1 MEVFRNSSL
10 KKFNTFNV
18 DEKAKVLVEIDRVSD
33 LFTFLSKENQKDK
46 MLVLGGGSNIL
57 FTKSY
62 EGIIIS
68 LKNKGIELIDED
80 ENNILVEISSGESW
94 NDFVVWA
101 VENNF
106 GGVENLSLIPGN
118 VGAAPIQ
125 NIGAYGV
132 ELKDVFHSCKGI
144 MLDTLNEFE
153 FTKSDCEFNYR
164 SSIFK
169 STLKNKT
176 IITSVK
182 LNLTKSK
189 HNFNIDYKELKENL
203 LDTELTIKNISDQVI
218 QIRKSKL
225 PDPKIFGNCG
235 SFFKNPII
243 NISRHESLLN
253 KFPDIPFF
261 KIDNNNYKISAAWL
275 IDQSD
280 FKNKKV
286 KNVGVY
292 SNQPLVIINHGNAKG
307 KDILDFAKEIKE
319 TVIGNFDIELEE
331 EVLIL

>member
-1 MEVFRNSSL
+1 MKVYRNGSL
-10 KKFNTFNV
+10 KKFNTFSV
-18 DEKAKVLVEIDRVSD
+18 DERAKVLVEIDKVND
-33 LFTFLSKENQKDK
+33 LPTFLSKENHKDK

-68 LKNKGIELIDED
+68 LKNKGIELIEED
-80 ENNILVEISSGESW
+80 ENNVLIKISSGESW
-94 NDFVVWA
+94 NDFVLWA
-101 VENNF
+101 VKNNF

-144 MLDTLNEFE
+144 MLDSLNEFE
-153 FTKSDCEFNYR
+153 LTKSECEFNYR

-169 STLKNKT
+169 STYRNKT

-182 LNLTKSK
+182 LILTKSK
-189 HNFNIDYKELKENL
+189 HNFNIDYKGLKENL
-203 LDTELTIKNISDQVI
+203 LDRELTLKNISDQVI
-218 QIRKSKL
+218 RIRKSKL
-225 PDPKIFGNCG
+225 PDPKAFGNCG
-235 SFFKNPII
+235 SFFKNPIVDTL
-243 NISRHESLLN
+243 RHEYLLN
-253 KFPDIPFF
+253 KFPGIPFF

-292 SNQPLVIINHGNAKG
+292 TNQPLVIINHGNAKG
-307 KDILDFAKEIKE
+307 KDILHFANEVKD
-319 TVIGNFDIELEE
+319 TVHRNFEIELEE

>member
-1 MEVFRNSSL
+1 MEVFRNGSL

-18 DEKAKVLVEIDRVSD
+18 DEKAKVLVEINRVSD

-132 ELKDVFHSCKGI
+132 ELKDVFYSCKGI

-189 HNFNIDYKELKENL
+189 HNFNVDYKELKENL

-243 NISRHESLLN
+243 NISRHESLIN

>member
-1 MEVFRNSSL
+1 MEVFRNGSL

-33 LFTFLSKENQKDK
+33 LFTFLTKENQKDK

-68 LKNKGIELIDED
+68 LKNKGIKLIDED

-132 ELKDVFHSCKGI
+132 ELKDVFYSCKGI

-182 LNLTKSK
+182 LNLTKSN
-189 HNFNIDYKELKENL
+189 HNYNIDYKELKENL

-243 NISRHESLLN
+243 NISRHESLIN

>member
-1 MEVFRNSSL
+1 MEVFRNGSL

-18 DEKAKVLVEIDRVSD
+18 DEKAKFLVEINKTND

-62 EGIIIS
+62 EGIIVS

-80 ENNILVEISSGESW
+80 QNNVLVEVSSGESW
-94 NDFVVWA
+94 NDFVLWA
-101 VENNF
+101 VENNY

-132 ELKDVFHSCKGI
+132 ELKDVFHSCRGI
-144 MLDTLNEFE
+144 MIDSLNEFE
-153 FTKSDCEFNYR
+153 LTKEECEFNYR

-169 STLKNKT
+169 SKHRNKT

-182 LNLTKSK
+182 LILTKAK
-189 HNFNIDYKELKENL
+189 HNFNIEYKGLKEKL
-203 LDTELTIKNISDQVI
+203 LGKELTIKKISDQVI
-218 QIRKSKL
+218 RIRKSKL
-225 PDPKIFGNCG
+225 PDPKSFGNCG
-235 SFFKNPII
+235 SFFKNPIV
-243 NISRHESLLN
+243 NISKYESLLN
-253 KFPDIPFF
+253 KCPDIPFF
-261 KIDNNNYKISAAWL
+261 KIDNNSYKISAAWL
-275 IDQSD
+275 IDQSN

-292 SNQPLVIINHGNAKG
+292 SNQPLVIINYGNAKG
-307 KDILDFAKEIKE
+307 IDILHFANEIKE
-319 TVIGNFDIELEE
+319 TVYGNFEIELEE

>member
-1 MEVFRNSSL
+1 MEVLRNSSL

-18 DEKAKVLVEIDRVSD
+18 DEKAKVLVEINRVSD

-243 NISRHESLLN
+243 NISRYESLLN

>member
-1 MEVFRNSSL
+1 MEVFRNGSL

-33 LFTFLSKENQKDK
+33 LFTFLTKENQKDK

-132 ELKDVFHSCKGI
+132 ELKDVFYSCKGI

-189 HNFNIDYKELKENL
+189 HNFNVDYKELKENL

-243 NISRHESLLN
+243 NISRHESLIN

>member
-1 MEVFRNSSL
+1 MKVYRNGSL
-10 KKFNTFNV
+10 KKFNTFSV
-18 DEKAKVLVEIDRVSD
+18 DERAKVLVEIDKVSD
-33 LFTFLSKENQKDK
+33 LPTFLSKENQKDK

-68 LKNKGIELIDED
+68 LKNKGIELIEED
-80 ENNILVEISSGESW
+80 ENNVLIKISSGESW
-94 NDFVVWA
+94 NDFVLWA
-101 VENNF
+101 VKNNF

-144 MLDTLNEFE
+144 MLDSLNEFE
-153 FTKSDCEFNYR
+153 LTKSECEFNYR

-169 STLKNKT
+169 STYRNKT

-182 LNLTKSK
+182 LILTKSK
-189 HNFNIDYKELKENL
+189 HNFNIDYKGLKENL
-203 LDTELTIKNISDQVI
+203 LDRELTLKNISDQVI
-218 QIRKSKL
+218 RIRKSKL
-225 PDPKIFGNCG
+225 PDPKAFGNCG
-235 SFFKNPII
+235 SFFKNPIVDTL
-243 NISRHESLLN
+243 RHEYLLN
-253 KFPDIPFF
+253 KFPGIPFF

-292 SNQPLVIINHGNAKG
+292 TNQPLVIINHGNAKG
-307 KDILDFAKEIKE
+307 KDILHFANEVKD
-319 TVIGNFDIELEE
+319 TVHRNFQIELEE

>member
-1 MEVFRNSSL
+1 MEVFRNGSL

-18 DEKAKVLVEIDRVSD
+18 DEKAKVLVEINRVSD

-57 FTKSY
+57 FTKTY

-189 HNFNIDYKELKENL
+189 HNFNVDYKELKENL

>member
-1 MEVFRNSSL
+1 MEVVRNGSL

-18 DEKAKVLVEIDRVSD
+18 DEKAKVLVEINRVSD

-243 NISRHESLLN
+243 NISRYESLLN

-307 KDILDFAKEIKE
+307 KDIRDFAKEIKE

>member
-1 MEVFRNSSL
+1 MKVYRNGSL
-10 KKFNTFNV
+10 KKFNTFSV
-18 DEKAKVLVEIDRVSD
+18 DERAKVLVEIDKVND
-33 LFTFLSKENQKDK
+33 LPTFLSKENHKDK

-68 LKNKGIELIDED
+68 LKNKGIELIEED
-80 ENNILVEISSGESW
+80 ENNVLIKISSGESW
-94 NDFVVWA
+94 NDFVLWA
-101 VENNF
+101 VKNNF

-144 MLDTLNEFE
+144 MLDSLNEFE
-153 FTKSDCEFNYR
+153 LTKSECEFNYR

-169 STLKNKT
+169 STYRNKT

-182 LNLTKSK
+182 LILTKSK
-189 HNFNIDYKELKENL
+189 HNFNIDYKGLKENL
-203 LDTELTIKNISDQVI
+203 LDRELTLKNISDQVI
-218 QIRKSKL
+218 RIRKSKL
-225 PDPKIFGNCG
+225 PDPKAFGNCG
-235 SFFKNPII
+235 SFFKNPIVDTL
-243 NISRHESLLN
+243 RHEYLLN
-253 KFPDIPFF
+253 KFPGIPFF

-275 IDQSD
+275 IDQSN

-292 SNQPLVIINHGNAKG
+292 TNQPLVIINHGNAKG
-307 KDILDFAKEIKE
+307 KDILHFANEVKD
-319 TVIGNFDIELEE
+319 TVHRNFEIELEE

>member
-1 MEVFRNSSL
+1 MEVFRNGSL

-33 LFTFLSKENQKDK
+33 LFTFLTKENQKDK

-68 LKNKGIELIDED
+68 LKNKGIKLIDED

-132 ELKDVFHSCKGI
+132 ELKDVFYSCKGI

-243 NISRHESLLN
+243 NISRHESLIN

>member
-1 MEVFRNSSL
+1 MKVYRNGSL
-10 KKFNTFNV
+10 KKFNTFSV
-18 DEKAKVLVEIDRVSD
+18 DERAKVLVEIDKVND
-33 LFTFLSKENQKDK
+33 LPTFLSKENHKDK

-68 LKNKGIELIDED
+68 LKNKGIELIEED
-80 ENNILVEISSGESW
+80 ENNVLIKISSGESW
-94 NDFVVWA
+94 NDFVLWA
-101 VENNF
+101 VKNNF

-144 MLDTLNEFE
+144 MLDSLNEFE
-153 FTKSDCEFNYR
+153 LTKSECEFNYR

-169 STLKNKT
+169 STYRNKT

-182 LNLTKSK
+182 LILTKSK
-189 HNFNIDYKELKENL
+189 HNFNIDYKGLKENL
-203 LDTELTIKNISDQVI
+203 LDRELTLKNISDQVI
-218 QIRKSKL
+218 RIRKSKL
-225 PDPKIFGNCG
+225 PDPKAFGNCG
-235 SFFKNPII
+235 SFFKNPIVDTL
-243 NISRHESLLN
+243 RHEYLLN
-253 KFPDIPFF
+253 KFPGIPFF

-275 IDQSD
+275 IDQSN

-292 SNQPLVIINHGNAKG
+292 TNQPLVIINHGNAKG
-307 KDILDFAKEIKE
+307 KDILHFANEVKD
-319 TVIGNFDIELEE
+319 TVHRNFQIELDE

>member
-1 MEVFRNSSL
+1 MEVFRNGSL

-18 DEKAKVLVEIDRVSD
+18 DEKAKVLVEINRVSD

-68 LKNKGIELIDED
+68 LKNKGIKLIDED

-132 ELKDVFHSCKGI
+132 ELKDVFYSCKGI

-189 HNFNIDYKELKENL
+189 HNFNVDYKELKENL

-243 NISRHESLLN
+243 NISRHESLIN

>member
-1 MEVFRNSSL
+1 MEVFRNGSL

-18 DEKAKVLVEIDRVSD
+18 DEKAKVLVEINRISD

-68 LKNKGIELIDED
+68 LKNKGIKLIDED

-243 NISRHESLLN
+243 NISRYESLLN

>member
-1 MEVFRNSSL
+1 MEVFRNGSL

-33 LFTFLSKENQKDK
+33 LFTFLTKENQKDK

-68 LKNKGIELIDED
+68 LKNKGIKLIDED

-132 ELKDVFHSCKGI
+132 ELKDVFYSCKGI

-243 NISRHESLLN
+243 NISRHESLIN

-286 KNVGVY
+286 ENVGVY

>member
-1 MEVFRNSSL
+1 MEVFRNGSL

-33 LFTFLSKENQKDK
+33 LFTFLTKENQKDK

-243 NISRHESLLN
+243 NISRHESLIN

>member
-1 MEVFRNSSL
+1 MEVFRNGSL

-18 DEKAKVLVEIDRVSD
+18 DEKAKFLVEIKKAKD

-62 EGIIIS
+62 EGIIVS

-80 ENNILVEISSGESW
+80 QNNVLVEVSSGESW
-94 NDFVVWA
+94 NDFVLWA
-101 VENNF
+101 VENNY

-132 ELKDVFHSCKGI
+132 ELKDVFHSCRGI
-144 MLDTLNEFE
+144 MIDSLNEFE
-153 FTKSDCEFNYR
+153 LTKEECEFNYR

-169 STLKNKT
+169 SKHRNKT

-182 LNLTKSK
+182 LILTKAK
-189 HNFNIDYKELKENL
+189 HNFNIEYKGLKEKL
-203 LDTELTIKNISDQVI
+203 LGKELTIKKISDQVI
-218 QIRKSKL
+218 RIRKSKL
-225 PDPKIFGNCG
+225 PDPKSFGNCG
-235 SFFKNPII
+235 SFFKNPIV
-243 NISRHESLLN
+243 NISKYESLLN
-253 KFPDIPFF
+253 KCPDIPFF
-261 KIDNNNYKISAAWL
+261 KIDNNSYKISAAWL
-275 IDQSD
+275 IDQSN

-292 SNQPLVIINHGNAKG
+292 SNQPLVIINYGNAKG
-307 KDILDFAKEIKE
+307 IDILHFANEIKE
-319 TVIGNFDIELEE
+319 TVYGNFEIELEE

>member
-1 MEVFRNSSL
+1 MEVFRNGSL

-33 LFTFLSKENQKDK
+33 LFTFLTKENQKDK

-68 LKNKGIELIDED
+68 LKNKGIKLIDED

-106 GGVENLSLIPGN
+106 GGVENLSLIPGT

-132 ELKDVFHSCKGI
+132 ELKDVFYSCKGI

-189 HNFNIDYKELKENL
+189 HNFNVDYKELKENL

-243 NISRHESLLN
+243 NISRHESLIN

>member
-1 MEVFRNSSL
+1 MEVFRNGSL

-33 LFTFLSKENQKDK
+33 LFTFLTKENQKDK

-57 FTKSY
+57 FTKTY

-68 LKNKGIELIDED
+68 LKNKGIKLIDED

-132 ELKDVFHSCKGI
+132 ELKDVFYSCKGI

-243 NISRHESLLN
+243 NISRHESLIN

>member
-1 MEVFRNSSL
+1 MKVYRNGSL
-10 KKFNTFNV
+10 KKFNTFSV
-18 DEKAKVLVEIDRVSD
+18 DERAKVLVEIDKVND
-33 LFTFLSKENQKDK
+33 LHTFLSKENHKDK

-68 LKNKGIELIDED
+68 LKNKGIELIEED
-80 ENNILVEISSGESW
+80 ENNVLIKISSGESW
-94 NDFVVWA
+94 NDFVLWA
-101 VENNF
+101 VKNNF

-144 MLDTLNEFE
+144 MLDSLNEFE
-153 FTKSDCEFNYR
+153 LTKSECEFNYR

-169 STLKNKT
+169 STYRNKT

-182 LNLTKSK
+182 LILTKSK
-189 HNFNIDYKELKENL
+189 HNFNIDYKGLKENL
-203 LDTELTIKNISDQVI
+203 LDGELTLKNISDQVI
-218 QIRKSKL
+218 RIRKSKL
-225 PDPKIFGNCG
+225 PDPKAFGNCG
-235 SFFKNPII
+235 SFFKNPIVDT
-243 NISRHESLLN
+243 SRHEYLLN
-253 KFPDIPFF
+253 KFPGIPFF

-292 SNQPLVIINHGNAKG
+292 TNQPLVIINHGNAKG
-307 KDILDFAKEIKE
+307 KDILHFANEVKD
-319 TVIGNFDIELEE
+319 TVHRNFEIELEE

>member
-1 MEVFRNSSL
+1 MKVYRNGSL
-10 KKFNTFNV
+10 KKFNTFSV
-18 DEKAKVLVEIDRVSD
+18 DERAKVLVEIDKVND
-33 LFTFLSKENQKDK
+33 LPTFLSKENHKDK

-68 LKNKGIELIDED
+68 LKNKGIELIEED
-80 ENNILVEISSGESW
+80 ENNVLIKISSGESW
-94 NDFVVWA
+94 NDFVLWA
-101 VENNF
+101 VKNNF

-144 MLDTLNEFE
+144 MLDSLNEFE
-153 FTKSDCEFNYR
+153 LTKSECEFNYR

-169 STLKNKT
+169 STYRNKT

-182 LNLTKSK
+182 LILTKSK
-189 HNFNIDYKELKENL
+189 HNFNIDYKGLKENL
-203 LDTELTIKNISDQVI
+203 LDRELTLKNISDQVI
-218 QIRKSKL
+218 RIRKSKL
-225 PDPKIFGNCG
+225 PDPKAFGNCG
-235 SFFKNPII
+235 SFFKNPIVDTL
-243 NISRHESLLN
+243 RHEYLLN
-253 KFPDIPFF
+253 KFPGIPFF

-275 IDQSD
+275 IDQSN

-292 SNQPLVIINHGNAKG
+292 TNQPLVIINHGNAKG
-307 KDILDFAKEIKE
+307 KDILHFANEIKD
-319 TVIGNFDIELEE
+319 TVHRNFEIELKE

>member
-1 MEVFRNSSL
+1 MKVYRNGSL
-10 KKFNTFNV
+10 KKFNTFSV
-18 DEKAKVLVEIDRVSD
+18 DERAKVLVEIDKVSD
-33 LFTFLSKENQKDK
+33 LPTFLSKENQKDK

-68 LKNKGIELIDED
+68 LKNKGIELIEED
-80 ENNILVEISSGESW
+80 ENNVLIKISSGESW
-94 NDFVVWA
+94 NDFVLWA
-101 VENNF
+101 VKNNF

-144 MLDTLNEFE
+144 MLDSLNEFE
-153 FTKSDCEFNYR
+153 LTKSECEFNYR

-169 STLKNKT
+169 STYRNKT

-182 LNLTKSK
+182 LILTKSK
-189 HNFNIDYKELKENL
+189 HNFNIDYKGLKENL
-203 LDTELTIKNISDQVI
+203 LDRELTLKNISDQVI
-218 QIRKSKL
+218 RIRKSKL
-225 PDPKIFGNCG
+225 PDPKAFGNCG
-235 SFFKNPII
+235 SFFKNPIVDTL
-243 NISRHESLLN
+243 RHEYLLN
-253 KFPDIPFF
+253 KFPGIPFF

-275 IDQSD
+275 IDQSN

-292 SNQPLVIINHGNAKG
+292 TNQPLVIINHGNAKG
-307 KDILDFAKEIKE
+307 KDILHFANEIKD
-319 TVIGNFDIELEE
+319 TVHRNFEIELKE

>member
-1 MEVFRNSSL
+1 MKVYRNGSL
-10 KKFNTFNV
+10 KKFNTFSV
-18 DEKAKVLVEIDRVSD
+18 DERAKVLVEIDKVSD
-33 LFTFLSKENQKDK
+33 LPTFLSKENQKDK

-68 LKNKGIELIDED
+68 LKNKGIELIEED
-80 ENNILVEISSGESW
+80 ENNVLIKISSGESW
-94 NDFVVWA
+94 NDFVLWA
-101 VENNF
+101 VKNNF

-144 MLDTLNEFE
+144 MLDSLNEFE
-153 FTKSDCEFNYR
+153 LTKSECEFNYR

-169 STLKNKT
+169 STYRNKT

-182 LNLTKSK
+182 LILTKSK
-189 HNFNIDYKELKENL
+189 HNFNIDYKGLKENL
-203 LDTELTIKNISDQVI
+203 LDRELTLKNISDQVI
-218 QIRKSKL
+218 RIRKSKL
-225 PDPKIFGNCG
+225 PDPKAFGNCG
-235 SFFKNPII
+235 SFFKNPIVDTL
-243 NISRHESLLN
+243 RHEYLLN
-253 KFPDIPFF
+253 KFPGIPFF

-275 IDQSD
+275 IDQSN

-292 SNQPLVIINHGNAKG
+292 TNQPLVIINHGNAKG
-307 KDILDFAKEIKE
+307 KDILHFANEVKD
-319 TVIGNFDIELEE
+319 TVHRNFQIELEE

>member
-1 MEVFRNSSL
+1 MEVVRNGSL
-10 KKFNTFNV
+10 KKFNTFSV
-18 DEKAKVLVEIDRVSD
+18 DERAKVLVEIDKVND
-33 LFTFLSKENQKDK
+33 LPTFLSKENHKDK

-68 LKNKGIELIDED
+68 LKNKGIELIEED
-80 ENNILVEISSGESW
+80 ENNVLIKISSGESW
-94 NDFVVWA
+94 NDFVLWA
-101 VENNF
+101 VKNNF

-144 MLDTLNEFE
+144 MLDSLNEFE
-153 FTKSDCEFNYR
+153 LTKSECEFNYR

-169 STLKNKT
+169 STYRNKT

-182 LNLTKSK
+182 LILTKSK
-189 HNFNIDYKELKENL
+189 HNFNIDYKGLKENL
-203 LDTELTIKNISDQVI
+203 LDRELTLKNISDQVI
-218 QIRKSKL
+218 RIRKSKL
-225 PDPKIFGNCG
+225 PDPKAFGNCG
-235 SFFKNPII
+235 SFFKNPIVDTL
-243 NISRHESLLN
+243 RHEYLLN
-253 KFPDIPFF
+253 KFPGIPFF

-275 IDQSD
+275 IDQSN

-286 KNVGVY
+286 KDVGVY

-307 KDILDFAKEIKE
+307 KDILHFANEIKG
-319 TVIGNFDIELEE
+319 TVYGNFEIELEE

>member
-1 MEVFRNSSL
+1 MEVFRNGSL

-33 LFTFLSKENQKDK
+33 LFTFLTKENQKDK

-68 LKNKGIELIDED
+68 LKNKGIKLIDED

-132 ELKDVFHSCKGI
+132 ELKDVFYSCKGI

-189 HNFNIDYKELKENL
+189 HNFNVDYKELKENL

-243 NISRHESLLN
+243 NISRHESLIN
-253 KFPDIPFF
+253 NFPDIPFF

>member
-1 MEVFRNSSL
+1 MKVYRNGSL
-10 KKFNTFNV
+10 KKFNTFSV
-18 DEKAKVLVEIDRVSD
+18 DERAKVLVEIDKVND
-33 LFTFLSKENQKDK
+33 LPTFLSKENHKDK

-68 LKNKGIELIDED
+68 LKNKGIELIEED
-80 ENNILVEISSGESW
+80 EKNVLIKISSGESW
-94 NDFVVWA
+94 NDFVLWA
-101 VENNF
+101 VKNNF

-144 MLDTLNEFE
+144 MLDSLNEFE
-153 FTKSDCEFNYR
+153 LTKSECEFNYR

-169 STLKNKT
+169 STYRNKT

-182 LNLTKSK
+182 LILTKSK
-189 HNFNIDYKELKENL
+189 HNFNIDYKGLKENL
-203 LDTELTIKNISDQVI
+203 LDRELTLKNISDQVI
-218 QIRKSKL
+218 RIRKSKL
-225 PDPKIFGNCG
+225 PDPKAFGNCG
-235 SFFKNPII
+235 SFFKNPIVDTL
-243 NISRHESLLN
+243 RHEYLLN
-253 KFPDIPFF
+253 KFPGIPFF

-275 IDQSD
+275 IDQSN

-292 SNQPLVIINHGNAKG
+292 TNQPLVIINHGNAKG
-307 KDILDFAKEIKE
+307 KDILHFANEVKD
-319 TVIGNFDIELEE
+319 TVHRNFQIELEE

>member
-1 MEVFRNSSL
+1 MEVFRNGSL

-68 LKNKGIELIDED
+68 LKNKGIKLIDED

-132 ELKDVFHSCKGI
+132 ELKDVFYSCKGI

-243 NISRHESLLN
+243 NISRHESLIN

>member
-1 MEVFRNSSL
+1 MKVYRNGSL
-10 KKFNTFNV
+10 KKFNTFSV
-18 DEKAKVLVEIDRVSD
+18 DERAKVLVEIDKVND
-33 LFTFLSKENQKDK
+33 LPTFLSKENHKDK

-68 LKNKGIELIDED
+68 LKNKGIELIEED
-80 ENNILVEISSGESW
+80 ENNVLIKISSGESW
-94 NDFVVWA
+94 NDFVLWA
-101 VENNF
+101 VKNNF

-144 MLDTLNEFE
+144 MLDSLNEFE
-153 FTKSDCEFNYR
+153 LTKSECEFNYR

-169 STLKNKT
+169 STYRNKT

-182 LNLTKSK
+182 LILTKSK
-189 HNFNIDYKELKENL
+189 HNFNIDYKGLKENL
-203 LDTELTIKNISDQVI
+203 LDRELTLKNISDQVI
-218 QIRKSKL
+218 RIRKSKL
-225 PDPKIFGNCG
+225 PDPKAFGNCG
-235 SFFKNPII
+235 SFFKNPIVDTL
-243 NISRHESLLN
+243 RHEYLLN
-253 KFPDIPFF
+253 KFPGIPFF

-275 IDQSD
+275 IDQSN

-292 SNQPLVIINHGNAKG
+292 TNQPLVIINHGNAKG
-307 KDILDFAKEIKE
+307 KDILHFANEVKD
-319 TVIGNFDIELEE
+319 TVHRNFQIELEE

>member
-1 MEVFRNSSL
+1 MKVYRNGSL
-10 KKFNTFNV
+10 KKFNTFSV
-18 DEKAKVLVEIDRVSD
+18 DERAKVLVEIDKVND
-33 LFTFLSKENQKDK
+33 LPTFLSKENHKDK

-68 LKNKGIELIDED
+68 LKNKGIELIEED
-80 ENNILVEISSGESW
+80 ENNVLIKISSGESW
-94 NDFVVWA
+94 NDFVLWA
-101 VENNF
+101 VKNNF

-144 MLDTLNEFE
+144 MLDSLNEFE
-153 FTKSDCEFNYR
+153 LTKSECEFNYR
-164 SSIFK
+164 SSIYK
-169 STLKNKT
+169 STYRNKT

-182 LNLTKSK
+182 LILTKSK
-189 HNFNIDYKELKENL
+189 HNFNIDYKGLKENL
-203 LDTELTIKNISDQVI
+203 LDRELTLKNISDQVI
-218 QIRKSKL
+218 RIRKSKL
-225 PDPKIFGNCG
+225 PDPKAFGNCG
-235 SFFKNPII
+235 SFFKNPIVDTL
-243 NISRHESLLN
+243 RHEYLLN
-253 KFPDIPFF
+253 KFPGIPFF

-275 IDQSD
+275 IDQSN

-292 SNQPLVIINHGNAKG
+292 TNQPLVIINHGNAKG
-307 KDILDFAKEIKE
+307 KDILHFANEVKD
-319 TVIGNFDIELEE
+319 TVHRNFQIELEE

>member
-1 MEVFRNSSL
+1 MEVFRNGSL

-18 DEKAKVLVEIDRVSD
+18 DEKAKVLVEINRVSD

-68 LKNKGIELIDED
+68 LKNKGIKLIDED

-153 FTKSDCEFNYR
+153 FTKLDCEFNYR

-243 NISRHESLLN
+243 NISRHESLIN

>member
-1 MEVFRNSSL
+1 MEVFRNGSL

-243 NISRHESLLN
+243 NISRYESLLN

>member
-1 MEVFRNSSL
+1 MKVYRNGSL
-10 KKFNTFNV
+10 KKFNTFSV
-18 DEKAKVLVEIDRVSD
+18 DERAKVLVEIDKVND
-33 LFTFLSKENQKDK
+33 LPTFLSKENHKDK

-68 LKNKGIELIDED
+68 LKNKGIELIEED
-80 ENNILVEISSGESW
+80 ENNVLIKISSGESW
-94 NDFVVWA
+94 NDFVLWA
-101 VENNF
+101 VKNNF

-144 MLDTLNEFE
+144 MLDSLNEFE
-153 FTKSDCEFNYR
+153 LTKSECEFNYR

-169 STLKNKT
+169 STYRNKT

-182 LNLTKSK
+182 LILTKSK
-189 HNFNIDYKELKENL
+189 HNFNIDYKGLKENL
-203 LDTELTIKNISDQVI
+203 LDRELTLKNISDQVI
-218 QIRKSKL
+218 RIRKSKL
-225 PDPKIFGNCG
+225 PDPKAFGNCG
-235 SFFKNPII
+235 SFFKNPIVDTL
-243 NISRHESLLN
+243 RHEYLLN
-253 KFPDIPFF
+253 KFPGIPFF

-275 IDQSD
+275 IDQSN

-292 SNQPLVIINHGNAKG
+292 TNQPLVIINHGNAKG
-307 KDILDFAKEIKE
+307 KDILHFANEVKD
-319 TVIGNFDIELEE
+319 TVHRNFEIELKE

>member
-1 MEVFRNSSL
+1 MEVFRNGSL

-18 DEKAKVLVEIDRVSD
+18 DEKAKVLVEINRVSD

-57 FTKSY
+57 FTKTY

-132 ELKDVFHSCKGI
+132 ELKDVFYSCKGI

-189 HNFNIDYKELKENL
+189 HNFNVDYKELKENL

-243 NISRHESLLN
+243 NISRHESLIN

>member
-1 MEVFRNSSL
+1 MEVFRNGSL

-33 LFTFLSKENQKDK
+33 LFTFLTKENQKDK

-243 NISRHESLLN
+243 NISRYESLLN

>member
-1 MEVFRNSSL
+1 MEVFRNGSL

-18 DEKAKVLVEIDRVSD
+18 DEKAKVLVEINRVSD

-132 ELKDVFHSCKGI
+132 ELKDVFYSCKGI
-144 MLDTLNEFE
+144 MLDTLSEFE

-189 HNFNIDYKELKENL
+189 HNFNVDYKELKENL

-243 NISRHESLLN
+243 NISRHESLIN

>member
-1 MEVFRNSSL
+1 MEVFRNGSL

-33 LFTFLSKENQKDK
+33 LFTFLTKENQKDK

-132 ELKDVFHSCKGI
+132 ELKDVFYSCKGI

>member
-1 MEVFRNSSL
+1 MEVVRNGSL